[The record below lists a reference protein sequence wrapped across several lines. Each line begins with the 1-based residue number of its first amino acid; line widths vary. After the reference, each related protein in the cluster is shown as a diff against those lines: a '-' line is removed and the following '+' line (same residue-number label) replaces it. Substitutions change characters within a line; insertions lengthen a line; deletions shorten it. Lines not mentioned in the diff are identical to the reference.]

1 MKKKIIK
8 LCAVVLSALALFGC
22 AEITEDGGNITSFD
36 CPELSGDELVM
47 LPGETSEGWVSP
59 NMRDLDLFSPD
70 EVVFMSEDE
79 SVAQIELEEVRAD
92 IFLCYK
98 VTAVSVG
105 ETYVYAMTTDGSVLT
120 PKQKVTVDSGDEPE
134 TAEPLET
141 VPPTPETVA
150 VYETAVHE
158 TAASET
164 DAVYETAETEPETK
178 IETEPETFPETQPET
193 EPAPETLP
201 ETETAPET
209 EPIIETEPEST
220 VPLPFELIPPP
231 ETEPEP
237 EETDGGDMELTY
249 ETETEPIYE
258 IPPQPEPELDVMSMN
273 DVCEVR
279 MGNTATVNSDT
290 VSNNPLST
298 YDNDTNGV
306 TYVLNT
312 NTKKIH
318 YPSCDSVEKIKPK
331 NYSTTDDYTSAIA
344 QGYVPCKKCNP

>member
-1 MKKKIIK
+1 MKKKILK
-8 LCAVVLSALALFGC
+8 LCAAVLAALSLFGC
-22 AEITEDGGNITSFD
+22 AEITEGGGNITSFD

-70 EVVFMSEDE
+70 DVVFVSEDE

-120 PKQKVTVDSGDEPE
+120 PKQKVMVDSGDEPE

-141 VPPTPETVA
+141 VPPTPET
-150 VYETAVHE
+150 
-158 TAASET
+158 AAP
-164 DAVYETAETEPETK
+164 ETEPETE
-178 IETEPETFPETQPET
+178 IETEPETQPET
-193 EPAPETLP
+193 EPAPETTPEPEQILETPP
-201 ETETAPET
+201 ETEAESTVALPFEPIPQPET
-209 EPIIETEPEST
+209 EPK
-220 VPLPFELIPPP
+220 
-231 ETEPEP
+231 P

-249 ETETEPIYE
+249 ETETEPIYV

-279 MGNTATVNSDT
+279 MGNTDT

-298 YDNDTNGV
+298 YEHATNGV

>member
-1 MKKKIIK
+1 MKKKILK
-8 LCAVVLSALALFGC
+8 LCAAVLAALSLFGC
-22 AEITEDGGNITSFD
+22 AEITEGGGNITSFD

-70 EVVFMSEDE
+70 EVVFVSEDE

-120 PKQKVTVDSGDEPE
+120 PKQKVMVDSGDEPE

-141 VPPTPETVA
+141 VPPTPET
-150 VYETAVHE
+150 
-158 TAASET
+158 AAP
-164 DAVYETAETEPETK
+164 ETAETEPETE
-178 IETEPETFPETQPET
+178 IETESETFPETQPET

-237 EETDGGDMELTY
+237 EETDSGDMELTY

-279 MGNTATVNSDT
+279 MGNTRVNSDT

-298 YDNDTNGV
+298 YEHDTNGV

-318 YPSCDSVEKIKPK
+318 YPSCSSVEKIKPK
-331 NYSTTDDYTSAIA
+331 NYATTDDYNSAIA

>member
-1 MKKKIIK
+1 MKKKILK
-8 LCAVVLSALALFGC
+8 LCAAVLAALSLFGC
-22 AEITEDGGNITSFD
+22 AEITEGGGNITSFD

-70 EVVFMSEDE
+70 EVVFVSEDE
-79 SVAQIELEEVRAD
+79 NVAQIELEEVRAD

-120 PKQKVTVDSGDEPE
+120 PKQKVMVDSGDEPE

-141 VPPTPETVA
+141 VPPTPET
-150 VYETAVHE
+150 
-158 TAASET
+158 AAP
-164 DAVYETAETEPETK
+164 ETEPETE
-178 IETEPETFPETQPET
+178 IETEPETQPET
-193 EPAPETLP
+193 EPAPETTP
-201 ETETAPET
+201 
-209 EPIIETEPEST
+209 ETEPEST
-220 VPLPFELIPPP
+220 VALPFEPIPQP

-237 EETDGGDMELTY
+237 EETDSGDMQLTY

-258 IPPQPEPELDVMSMN
+258 IPPQPQPELEVMSMN
-273 DVCEVR
+273 DECEVPTD
-279 MGNTATVNSDT
+279 NTTVSSDT
-290 VSNNPLST
+290 AGYSVGDNNPFGT
-298 YDNDTNGV
+298 YEHDTNGV

-318 YPSCDSVEKIKPK
+318 YPSCSSVEKIKPK
-331 NYSTTDDYTSAIA
+331 NYATTDDYNSAIA
-344 QGYVPCKKCNP
+344 QGYVPCKRCEP

>member
-1 MKKKIIK
+1 MKKKKLK
-8 LCAVVLSALALFGC
+8 LCAVVLAALSLFGC
-22 AEITEDGGNITSFD
+22 AEITEGGGNITSFD

-47 LPGETSEGWVSP
+47 LPGEVSEGWVSP

-70 EVVFMSEDE
+70 EVVFVSEDE

-134 TAEPLET
+134 TVEPLET
-141 VPPTPETVA
+141 VPPMPETVA
-150 VYETAVHE
+150 P
-158 TAASET
+158 
-164 DAVYETAETEPETK
+164 ETEPETE
-178 IETEPETFPETQPET
+178 IETEPETQPET
-193 EPAPETLP
+193 EPAPETTP
-201 ETETAPET
+201 
-209 EPIIETEPEST
+209 ETEPEST

-237 EETDGGDMELTY
+237 EETDSGDMQLTY

-258 IPPQPEPELDVMSMN
+258 LPPQPQPELEVMSMN
-273 DVCEVR
+273 DECEVP
-279 MGNTATVNSDT
+279 MGNTTVSSDT
-290 VSNNPLST
+290 AGYRIGDNNPFGT
-298 YDNDTNGV
+298 YEHDTNGV

-331 NYSTTDDYTSAIA
+331 NYATTDDYNSAIA
-344 QGYVPCKKCNP
+344 QGYVPCKRCEP

>member
-1 MKKKIIK
+1 MKKKILK
-8 LCAVVLSALALFGC
+8 LCAVVLAALSLFGC
-22 AEITEDGGNITSFD
+22 AEITEGGGNITSFD

-47 LPGETSEGWVSP
+47 LPGEVSEGWVSP

-70 EVVFMSEDE
+70 DVVFVSEDE

-120 PKQKVTVDSGDEPE
+120 PKQKVMVDSGDEPE

-141 VPPTPETVA
+141 VPPTPET
-150 VYETAVHE
+150 
-158 TAASET
+158 AAP
-164 DAVYETAETEPETK
+164 ETEPETE
-178 IETEPETFPETQPET
+178 IETEPETQPET
-193 EPAPETLP
+193 EPAPETTPEPEQILETPP
-201 ETETAPET
+201 ETEA
-209 EPIIETEPEST
+209 EST
-220 VPLPFELIPPP
+220 VALPFEPIPQP

-237 EETDGGDMELTY
+237 EETDSGDMQLTY

-258 IPPQPEPELDVMSMN
+258 IPPQPQPELEVMSMN
-273 DVCEVR
+273 DECEVPTD
-279 MGNTATVNSDT
+279 NTTVSSDT
-290 VSNNPLST
+290 AGYSIGDNNPFGT
-298 YDNDTNGV
+298 YEHDTNGV

-331 NYSTTDDYTSAIA
+331 NYATTDDYNSAIA
-344 QGYVPCKKCNP
+344 QGYVPCKRCEP

>member
-1 MKKKIIK
+1 MKKKILK
-8 LCAVVLSALALFGC
+8 LCAVVLAALSLFGC
-22 AEITEDGGNITSFD
+22 AEITEGGGNITSFD

-70 EVVFMSEDE
+70 DVVFVSEDE

-120 PKQKVTVDSGDEPE
+120 PKQKVMVDSGDEPE

-141 VPPTPETVA
+141 VPPTTETVPETA
-150 VYETAVHE
+150 PE
-158 TAASET
+158 TAAPET
-164 DAVYETAETEPETK
+164 EPEPETK
-178 IETEPETFPETQPET
+178 IETETEPETQPET
-193 EPAPETLP
+193 EPAPETTP
-201 ETETAPET
+201 EPEQILETP
-209 EPIIETEPEST
+209 PETEPEST
-220 VPLPFELIPPP
+220 VALPFEPIPQP

-237 EETDGGDMELTY
+237 EETDGGNMEFTY

-258 IPPQPEPELDVMSMN
+258 IPPQPQPELEVMSMN
-273 DVCEVR
+273 DECEVPT
-279 MGNTATVNSDT
+279 GNTTVSSDT
-290 VSNNPLST
+290 AGYSVGDNNPFGT
-298 YDNDTNGV
+298 YEHDTNGV

-331 NYSTTDDYTSAIA
+331 NYATTDDYNSAIA
-344 QGYVPCKKCNP
+344 QGYVPCKRCEP

>member
-1 MKKKIIK
+1 MKKKILK
-8 LCAVVLSALALFGC
+8 LCAAVLAALSLFGC
-22 AEITEDGGNITSFD
+22 AEITEGGGNITSFD

-47 LPGETSEGWVSP
+47 LLGEVSEGWVSP

-70 EVVFMSEDE
+70 EVVFVSEDE

-105 ETYVYAMTTDGSVLT
+105 ETYVYVMTTDGSVLT
-120 PKQKVTVDSGDEPE
+120 PKQKVMVDSGDEPE

-141 VPPTPETVA
+141 VPPTPET
-150 VYETAVHE
+150 
-158 TAASET
+158 AA
-164 DAVYETAETEPETK
+164 
-178 IETEPETFPETQPET
+178 
-193 EPAPETLP
+193 
-201 ETETAPET
+201 
-209 EPIIETEPEST
+209 
-220 VPLPFELIPPP
+220 P

-237 EETDGGDMELTY
+237 EETDSGDMQLTY

-258 IPPQPEPELDVMSMN
+258 IPPQPQPELEVMSMN
-273 DVCEVR
+273 DECEVP
-279 MGNTATVNSDT
+279 MGNTTVSSDT
-290 VSNNPLST
+290 AGYSIGDNNPFGT
-298 YDNDTNGV
+298 YEHDTNGV

-331 NYSTTDDYTSAIA
+331 NYATTDDYNSAIA
-344 QGYVPCKKCNP
+344 QGYVPCKRCEP

>member
-1 MKKKIIK
+1 MKKKILK
-8 LCAVVLSALALFGC
+8 LCAAVLAALSLFGC
-22 AEITEDGGNITSFD
+22 AEITEGGGNITSFD

-70 EVVFMSEDE
+70 DVVFVSEDE

-120 PKQKVTVDSGDEPE
+120 PKQKVMVDSGDEPE

-141 VPPTPETVA
+141 VPPTPET
-150 VYETAVHE
+150 
-158 TAASET
+158 AAP
-164 DAVYETAETEPETK
+164 ETEPETE
-178 IETEPETFPETQPET
+178 IETEPETQPET
-193 EPAPETLP
+193 EPAPETTPEPEQILETPP
-201 ETETAPET
+201 ETEA
-209 EPIIETEPEST
+209 EST
-220 VPLPFELIPPP
+220 VALPFEPIPQP

-237 EETDGGDMELTY
+237 EETDSGDMQLTY

-258 IPPQPEPELDVMSMN
+258 IPPQPQPELEVMSMN
-273 DVCEVR
+273 DECEVPTD
-279 MGNTATVNSDT
+279 NTTVSSDT
-290 VSNNPLST
+290 AGYSIGDNATFGT
-298 YDNDTNGV
+298 YEHDTNGV

-318 YPSCDSVEKIKPK
+318 YPSCSSVEEIKPK

>member
-1 MKKKIIK
+1 MKKKILK
-8 LCAVVLSALALFGC
+8 LCAAVLAALSLFGC
-22 AEITEDGGNITSFD
+22 AEITEGGGNITSFD

-70 EVVFMSEDE
+70 EVVFVSEDE
-79 SVAQIELEEVRAD
+79 NVAQIELEEVRAD

-120 PKQKVTVDSGDEPE
+120 PKQKVMVDSGDEPE

-141 VPPTPETVA
+141 VPPTPET
-150 VYETAVHE
+150 
-158 TAASET
+158 AAP
-164 DAVYETAETEPETK
+164 ETEPETE
-178 IETEPETFPETQPET
+178 IETEPETQPET
-193 EPAPETLP
+193 EPAPETTPEPEQILETPP
-201 ETETAPET
+201 ETEA
-209 EPIIETEPEST
+209 EST
-220 VPLPFELIPPP
+220 VALPFEPIPQP

-237 EETDGGDMELTY
+237 EETDSGDMQLTY

-258 IPPQPEPELDVMSMN
+258 IPPQPQPELEVMSMN
-273 DVCEVR
+273 DECEVPTD
-279 MGNTATVNSDT
+279 NTTVSSDT
-290 VSNNPLST
+290 AGYSIGDNATFGT
-298 YDNDTNGV
+298 YEHDTNGV

-318 YPSCDSVEKIKPK
+318 YPSCSSVEEIKPK
-331 NYSTTDDYTSAIA
+331 NYATTDDYNSAIA
-344 QGYVPCKKCNP
+344 QGYVPCKRCEP

>member
-1 MKKKIIK
+1 MKKKILK
-8 LCAVVLSALALFGC
+8 LCAVVLAALSLFGC
-22 AEITEDGGNITSFD
+22 AEITEGGGNITSFD

-47 LPGETSEGWVSP
+47 LPGEVSEGWVSP

-70 EVVFMSEDE
+70 DVVFVSEDE

-92 IFLCYK
+92 IFLYYK

-105 ETYVYAMTTDGSVLT
+105 ETYVYAMTYDGSVLT

-134 TAEPLET
+134 IAEPLET
-141 VPPTPETVA
+141 VPPT
-150 VYETAVHE
+150 H
-158 TAASET
+158 
-164 DAVYETAETEPETK
+164 ETAETEPETE
-178 IETEPETFPETQPET
+178 IETEPETFPETQPDT

-237 EETDGGDMELTY
+237 EETDSGDMQLTY

-279 MGNTATVNSDT
+279 MVNTRVNSDT
-290 VSNNPLST
+290 VSNNPFST
-298 YDNDTNGV
+298 YEHDTNGV

-331 NYSTTDDYTSAIA
+331 NYATTDDYNSAIA

>member
-1 MKKKIIK
+1 MKKKILK
-8 LCAVVLSALALFGC
+8 LCAAVLAALSLFGC
-22 AEITEDGGNITSFD
+22 AEITEGGGNITSFD

-47 LPGETSEGWVSP
+47 LPGEVSEGWGSP

-70 EVVFMSEDE
+70 DVVFVSEDE

-120 PKQKVTVDSGDEPE
+120 PKQKVMVDSGDEPE

-141 VPPTPETVA
+141 VPPTPET
-150 VYETAVHE
+150 
-158 TAASET
+158 
-164 DAVYETAETEPETK
+164 DAVPETEPETE

-193 EPAPETLP
+193 EPAPETTPEPEQILETPP
-201 ETETAPET
+201 ETEA
-209 EPIIETEPEST
+209 EST
-220 VPLPFELIPPP
+220 VALPFEPIPQP

-237 EETDGGDMELTY
+237 EETDSGDMQLTY

-258 IPPQPEPELDVMSMN
+258 IPPQPQPELEVMSMN
-273 DVCEVR
+273 DECEVPT
-279 MGNTATVNSDT
+279 GNTTVSSDT
-290 VSNNPLST
+290 AGYSVGDNNPFGT
-298 YDNDTNGV
+298 YEHDTNGV

-331 NYSTTDDYTSAIA
+331 NYATTDDYNSAIA

>member
-1 MKKKIIK
+1 MKKKILK
-8 LCAVVLSALALFGC
+8 LCAAVLAALSLFGC
-22 AEITEDGGNITSFD
+22 AEITEGGGNITSFD

-70 EVVFMSEDE
+70 DVVFVSEDE

-141 VPPTPETVA
+141 VPPTPET
-150 VYETAVHE
+150 
-158 TAASET
+158 AAP
-164 DAVYETAETEPETK
+164 ETEPETE
-178 IETEPETFPETQPET
+178 IETEPETQPET
-193 EPAPETLP
+193 EPAPETTP
-201 ETETAPET
+201 
-209 EPIIETEPEST
+209 ETEPEST

-258 IPPQPEPELDVMSMN
+258 IPPQPQPELEVMSMN
-273 DVCEVR
+273 DECEVPTD
-279 MGNTATVNSDT
+279 NTTVSSDT
-290 VSNNPLST
+290 AGYSIGDNATFGT
-298 YDNDTNGV
+298 YENDTNGV

>member
-1 MKKKIIK
+1 MKKKILK
-8 LCAVVLSALALFGC
+8 LCAAVLAALSLFGC
-22 AEITEDGGNITSFD
+22 AEITEDGGGNITSFD

-70 EVVFMSEDE
+70 EVLFVSEDE

-120 PKQKVTVDSGDEPE
+120 PKQKVMVDSGDEPE

-141 VPPTPETVA
+141 VPPTPET
-150 VYETAVHE
+150 
-158 TAASET
+158 AAP
-164 DAVYETAETEPETK
+164 ETEPETE
-178 IETEPETFPETQPET
+178 IETEPETQPET
-193 EPAPETLP
+193 EPAPETTPEPEQILETPP
-201 ETETAPET
+201 ETEA
-209 EPIIETEPEST
+209 EST
-220 VPLPFELIPPP
+220 VALPFEPIPQP

-237 EETDGGDMELTY
+237 EETDSGDMELTY

-258 IPPQPEPELDVMSMN
+258 IPPQPQPELEVMSMN
-273 DVCEVR
+273 DECEVPT
-279 MGNTATVNSDT
+279 GNTTVSSDT
-290 VSNNPLST
+290 AGYSVGDNNPFGT
-298 YDNDTNGV
+298 YEHDTNGV

-331 NYSTTDDYTSAIA
+331 NYATTDDYNSAIA

>member
-1 MKKKIIK
+1 MKKKILK
-8 LCAVVLSALALFGC
+8 LCAAVLAALSLFGC
-22 AEITEDGGNITSFD
+22 AEITEDGGGNITSFD

-70 EVVFMSEDE
+70 EVVFVSEDE

-141 VPPTPETVA
+141 VPPTPETDA

-158 TAASET
+158 TA
-164 DAVYETAETEPETK
+164 VPETAVPETEPETE

-209 EPIIETEPEST
+209 EPIIVTEPEST

-279 MGNTATVNSDT
+279 MGNTRVNSDT

-298 YDNDTNGV
+298 YENDTNGV

>member
-1 MKKKIIK
+1 MKKKILK
-8 LCAVVLSALALFGC
+8 LCAVVLAALSLFGC
-22 AEITEDGGNITSFD
+22 AEITEGGGNITSFD

-47 LPGETSEGWVSP
+47 LPGEVSEGWVSP

-70 EVVFMSEDE
+70 EVVFVSEDE

-120 PKQKVTVDSGDEPE
+120 PKQQVTVDSGDEPE

-141 VPPTPETVA
+141 VPPTTETVPETA
-150 VYETAVHE
+150 PE
-158 TAASET
+158 TAAP
-164 DAVYETAETEPETK
+164 ETEPEPETE
-178 IETEPETFPETQPET
+178 IETETEPETQPET
-193 EPAPETLP
+193 EPAPETTP
-201 ETETAPET
+201 EPEQILETP
-209 EPIIETEPEST
+209 PETEPEST
-220 VPLPFELIPPP
+220 VALPFEPIPQP

-258 IPPQPEPELDVMSMN
+258 IPPQPQPELEVMSMN
-273 DVCEVR
+273 DECEVPT
-279 MGNTATVNSDT
+279 GNTTVSSDT
-290 VSNNPLST
+290 AGYSIGDNNPFGT
-298 YDNDTNGV
+298 YEHDTNGV

-344 QGYVPCKKCNP
+344 QGYVPCKRCEP

>member
-1 MKKKIIK
+1 MKKKILK
-8 LCAVVLSALALFGC
+8 LCAAVLAALSLFGC
-22 AEITEDGGNITSFD
+22 AEITEGGGNITSFD

-70 EVVFMSEDE
+70 EVVFVSEDE

-120 PKQKVTVDSGDEPE
+120 PKQKVMVDSGDEPE

-141 VPPTPETVA
+141 VPPTPET
-150 VYETAVHE
+150 
-158 TAASET
+158 AAP
-164 DAVYETAETEPETK
+164 ETEPETE
-178 IETEPETFPETQPET
+178 IETEPETQPET
-193 EPAPETLP
+193 EPAPETTPEPEQILETPP
-201 ETETAPET
+201 ETEA
-209 EPIIETEPEST
+209 EST
-220 VPLPFELIPPP
+220 VALPFEPIPQP

-237 EETDGGDMELTY
+237 EETDGGNMEFTY

-258 IPPQPEPELDVMSMN
+258 IPPQPQPELEVMSMN
-273 DVCEVR
+273 DECEVPT
-279 MGNTATVNSDT
+279 GNTTVSSDT
-290 VSNNPLST
+290 AGYSVGDNNPFGT
-298 YDNDTNGV
+298 YEHDTNGV

-331 NYSTTDDYTSAIA
+331 NYATTDDYNSAIA

>member
-1 MKKKIIK
+1 MKKKILK
-8 LCAVVLSALALFGC
+8 LCAAVLAALSLFGC
-22 AEITEDGGNITSFD
+22 AEITEDGGGNITSFD
-36 CPELSGDELVM
+36 CPELSGDELAM
-47 LPGETSEGWVSP
+47 LPGEVSEGWVSP

-70 EVVFMSEDE
+70 DVVFVSEDE

-141 VPPTPETVA
+141 VPPT
-150 VYETAVHE
+150 H
-158 TAASET
+158 ET
-164 DAVYETAETEPETK
+164 DAVPETAQETAAPETEPETE
-178 IETEPETFPETQPET
+178 IETEPETQPET
-193 EPAPETLP
+193 EPAPETTP
-201 ETETAPET
+201 EPEQILETP
-209 EPIIETEPEST
+209 PETEPEST
-220 VPLPFELIPPP
+220 VALPFEPVTQP

-237 EETDGGDMELTY
+237 EETDSGDMELTY
-249 ETETEPIYE
+249 DTETEPIYE
-258 IPPQPEPELDVMSMN
+258 IPPQPQPELEVMSMN
-273 DVCEVR
+273 DECEVP
-279 MGNTATVNSDT
+279 MDNTTVSSDT
-290 VSNNPLST
+290 AGYSIGDNNPFGT
-298 YDNDTNGV
+298 YEHDTNGV

-331 NYSTTDDYTSAIA
+331 NYATTDDYNSAIA
-344 QGYVPCKKCNP
+344 QGYVPCKRCEP

>member
-1 MKKKIIK
+1 MKKKILK
-8 LCAVVLSALALFGC
+8 LCAVVLAALSLFGC
-22 AEITEDGGNITSFD
+22 AEITEGGGNITSFD

-47 LPGETSEGWVSP
+47 LPGEVSEGWVSP

-70 EVVFMSEDE
+70 EVVFVSEDE

-141 VPPTPETVA
+141 VPPTPET
-150 VYETAVHE
+150 
-158 TAASET
+158 
-164 DAVYETAETEPETK
+164 DAVPETEPETE

-193 EPAPETLP
+193 EPAPETTP
-201 ETETAPET
+201 EPEQILETP
-209 EPIIETEPEST
+209 PETEPEST
-220 VPLPFELIPPP
+220 VALPFELIPPP

-258 IPPQPEPELDVMSMN
+258 IPPQPQPELDVMSMN

-279 MGNTATVNSDT
+279 MGNTRVNSDT

-298 YDNDTNGV
+298 YEHDTNGV

>member
-1 MKKKIIK
+1 MKKKILK
-8 LCAVVLSALALFGC
+8 LCAAVLAALSLFGC
-22 AEITEDGGNITSFD
+22 AEITEGGGNITSFD

-47 LPGETSEGWVSP
+47 LPGEVSEGWVSP

-70 EVVFMSEDE
+70 EVVFVSEDE

-120 PKQKVTVDSGDEPE
+120 PKQKVMVDSGDEPE

-141 VPPTPETVA
+141 VPPTPET
-150 VYETAVHE
+150 
-158 TAASET
+158 AAP
-164 DAVYETAETEPETK
+164 ETEPETE
-178 IETEPETFPETQPET
+178 IETEPETQPET
-193 EPAPETLP
+193 EPAPETTP
-201 ETETAPET
+201 
-209 EPIIETEPEST
+209 ETEPEST

-237 EETDGGDMELTY
+237 EETDGGDMEFTY

-258 IPPQPEPELDVMSMN
+258 IPPQPQPELEVMSMN
-273 DVCEVR
+273 DECEVP
-279 MGNTATVNSDT
+279 MGNTTVSSDT
-290 VSNNPLST
+290 AGYSIGDNNPFGT
-298 YDNDTNGV
+298 YEHDTNGV

-331 NYSTTDDYTSAIA
+331 NYATTDDYNSAIA
-344 QGYVPCKKCNP
+344 QGYVPCKRCEP

>member
-1 MKKKIIK
+1 MKKKILK
-8 LCAVVLSALALFGC
+8 LCAAVLAALSLFGC
-22 AEITEDGGNITSFD
+22 AEITEDGGGNITSFD

-70 EVVFMSEDE
+70 EVVFVSEDE
-79 SVAQIELEEVRAD
+79 NVAQIELEEVRAD

-141 VPPTPETVA
+141 VPPTPET
-150 VYETAVHE
+150 
-158 TAASET
+158 AAP
-164 DAVYETAETEPETK
+164 ETEPETE
-178 IETEPETFPETQPET
+178 IETEPETQPET
-193 EPAPETLP
+193 EPAPETTP
-201 ETETAPET
+201 EPEQILETP
-209 EPIIETEPEST
+209 PETEPEST
-220 VPLPFELIPPP
+220 VALPFEPIPQP

-258 IPPQPEPELDVMSMN
+258 IPPQPQPELEVMSMN
-273 DVCEVR
+273 DECEVPTD
-279 MGNTATVNSDT
+279 NTTVSSDT
-290 VSNNPLST
+290 AGYSIGDNNPLST
-298 YDNDTNGV
+298 YEHDTNGV

-331 NYSTTDDYTSAIA
+331 NYATTDDYNSAIA
-344 QGYVPCKKCNP
+344 QGYVPCKRCEP

>member
-1 MKKKIIK
+1 MKKKILK
-8 LCAVVLSALALFGC
+8 LCAAVLAALSLFGC
-22 AEITEDGGNITSFD
+22 AEITEGGGNITSFD

-47 LPGETSEGWVSP
+47 LPGEVSEGWVSP

-70 EVVFMSEDE
+70 EVVFVSEDE

-120 PKQKVTVDSGDEPE
+120 PKQKVMVDSGDEPE

-141 VPPTPETVA
+141 VPPTPET
-150 VYETAVHE
+150 
-158 TAASET
+158 AAP
-164 DAVYETAETEPETK
+164 ETEPETE
-178 IETEPETFPETQPET
+178 IETEPETQPET
-193 EPAPETLP
+193 EPAPETTP
-201 ETETAPET
+201 EPEQILETP
-209 EPIIETEPEST
+209 PETEPEST
-220 VPLPFELIPPP
+220 VALPFEPIPQP

-237 EETDGGDMELTY
+237 EETDSGDMQLTY

-258 IPPQPEPELDVMSMN
+258 IPPQPQPELEVMSMN
-273 DVCEVR
+273 DECEVPTD
-279 MGNTATVNSDT
+279 NTTVSSDT
-290 VSNNPLST
+290 AGYSVGDNNPFGT
-298 YDNDTNGV
+298 YEHDTNGV

-318 YPSCDSVEKIKPK
+318 YPSCSSVEKIKPK
-331 NYSTTDDYTSAIA
+331 NYATTDDYNSAIA
-344 QGYVPCKKCNP
+344 QGYVPCKRCEP

>member
-1 MKKKIIK
+1 MKKKILK
-8 LCAVVLSALALFGC
+8 LCAVVLSALSLFGC

-70 EVVFMSEDE
+70 DVVFVSEDE

-92 IFLCYK
+92 IFLYSK

-105 ETYVYAMTTDGSVLT
+105 ETYVYAMTSDGSVLT

-141 VPPTPETVA
+141 VPPTPETA
-150 VYETAVHE
+150 P
-158 TAASET
+158 ET
-164 DAVYETAETEPETK
+164 DAAPETAPETE
-178 IETEPETFPETQPET
+178 IETEPETQPET
-193 EPAPETLP
+193 EPAPET
-201 ETETAPET
+201 ETAPET
-209 EPIIETEPEST
+209 EPIPETAPETEPEST
-220 VPLPFELIPPP
+220 VALPFEPITQP
-231 ETEPEP
+231 ETEPKL
-237 EETDGGDMELTY
+237 EETDSGDMQLTY

-258 IPPQPEPELDVMSMN
+258 IPPQPEPELEVMSMN
-273 DVCEVR
+273 DECEVPT
-279 MGNTATVNSDT
+279 GNTTVSSDT
-290 VSNNPLST
+290 AGYSIGDNATFGT
-298 YDNDTNGV
+298 YEHDTNGV

-318 YPSCDSVEKIKPK
+318 YPSCSSVEKIKPE
-331 NYSTTDDYTSAIA
+331 NYATTDDYSSAIA
-344 QGYVPCKKCNP
+344 QGYVPCKRCEP

>member
-1 MKKKIIK
+1 MKKKILK
-8 LCAVVLSALALFGC
+8 LCAVVLAALSLFGC
-22 AEITEDGGNITSFD
+22 AEITEGGGNITSFD

-70 EVVFMSEDE
+70 DVVFVSEDE

-120 PKQKVTVDSGDEPE
+120 PKQKVMVDSGDEPE

-141 VPPTPETVA
+141 VPPTPET
-150 VYETAVHE
+150 
-158 TAASET
+158 AAP
-164 DAVYETAETEPETK
+164 ETEPETE
-178 IETEPETFPETQPET
+178 IETEPETQPET
-193 EPAPETLP
+193 EPAPETTPEPEQILETPP
-201 ETETAPET
+201 ETEA
-209 EPIIETEPEST
+209 EST
-220 VPLPFELIPPP
+220 VALPFEPIPQP

-237 EETDGGDMELTY
+237 EETDSGDMQLTY

-258 IPPQPEPELDVMSMN
+258 IPPQPQPELEVMSMN
-273 DVCEVR
+273 DECEVPT
-279 MGNTATVNSDT
+279 GNTTVSSDT
-290 VSNNPLST
+290 AGYSVGDNNPFGT
-298 YDNDTNGV
+298 YEHDTNGV

>member
-1 MKKKIIK
+1 MKKKILK
-8 LCAVVLSALALFGC
+8 LCAAVLAALSLFGC
-22 AEITEDGGNITSFD
+22 AEITEGGGNITSFD

-70 EVVFMSEDE
+70 DVVFVSEDE

-120 PKQKVTVDSGDEPE
+120 PKQKVMVDSGDEPE

-141 VPPTPETVA
+141 VPPTPET
-150 VYETAVHE
+150 
-158 TAASET
+158 AAP
-164 DAVYETAETEPETK
+164 ETEPETE
-178 IETEPETFPETQPET
+178 IETEPETQPET
-193 EPAPETLP
+193 EPAPETTPEPEQILETPP
-201 ETETAPET
+201 ETEA
-209 EPIIETEPEST
+209 EST
-220 VPLPFELIPPP
+220 VALPFEPIPQP

-237 EETDGGDMELTY
+237 EETDSGDMELTY
-249 ETETEPIYE
+249 DTETEPIYE
-258 IPPQPEPELDVMSMN
+258 IPPQPQPELEVMSMN
-273 DVCEVR
+273 DECEVPTD
-279 MGNTATVNSDT
+279 NTTVSSDT
-290 VSNNPLST
+290 AGYSIGDNATFGT
-298 YDNDTNGV
+298 YEHDTNGV

-318 YPSCDSVEKIKPK
+318 YPSCSSVEEIKPK
-331 NYSTTDDYTSAIA
+331 NYATTDDYNSAIA

>member
-1 MKKKIIK
+1 MKKKILK
-8 LCAVVLSALALFGC
+8 LCAAVLAALSLFGC
-22 AEITEDGGNITSFD
+22 AEITEGGGNITSFD

-47 LPGETSEGWVSP
+47 LPGEVSEGWVSP

-70 EVVFMSEDE
+70 DVVFVSEDE

-120 PKQKVTVDSGDEPE
+120 PKQKVMVDSGDEPE
-134 TAEPLET
+134 TAEPLKT
-141 VPPTPETVA
+141 VPPTTETVP
-150 VYETAVHE
+150 
-158 TAASET
+158 
-164 DAVYETAETEPETK
+164 ETEPETE

-193 EPAPETLP
+193 EPAPETTP
-201 ETETAPET
+201 EPEQILETP
-209 EPIIETEPEST
+209 PETEPEST

-231 ETEPEP
+231 EAEPEP

-279 MGNTATVNSDT
+279 MGNTRVNSDT

-298 YDNDTNGV
+298 YEHDTNGV

-318 YPSCDSVEKIKPK
+318 YPSCSSVEEIKPK
-331 NYSTTDDYTSAIA
+331 NYATTDDYNSAIA
-344 QGYVPCKKCNP
+344 QGYVPCKRCEP

>member
-1 MKKKIIK
+1 MKKKILK
-8 LCAVVLSALALFGC
+8 LCAVVLAALSLFGC
-22 AEITEDGGNITSFD
+22 AEITEGGGNITSFD

-47 LPGETSEGWVSP
+47 LPGEVSEGWVSP

-70 EVVFMSEDE
+70 EVVFVSEDE

-105 ETYVYAMTTDGSVLT
+105 ETYVYAMTSDGSVLT

-141 VPPTPETVA
+141 VPPTTETVPETA
-150 VYETAVHE
+150 PE
-158 TAASET
+158 TAAPET
-164 DAVYETAETEPETK
+164 EPEPETK
-178 IETEPETFPETQPET
+178 IETETEPETQPET
-193 EPAPETLP
+193 EPAPETTP
-201 ETETAPET
+201 EPEQILETP
-209 EPIIETEPEST
+209 PETEPEST
-220 VPLPFELIPPP
+220 VALPFEPIPQP

-237 EETDGGDMELTY
+237 EETDGGNMEFTY

-258 IPPQPEPELDVMSMN
+258 IPPQPQPELEVMSMN
-273 DVCEVR
+273 DECEVR
-279 MGNTATVNSDT
+279 MGNTRVNSDT

-298 YDNDTNGV
+298 YEHDTNGV

>member
-1 MKKKIIK
+1 MKKKILK
-8 LCAVVLSALALFGC
+8 LCAAVLAALSLFGC
-22 AEITEDGGNITSFD
+22 AEITEGGGNITSFD

-70 EVVFMSEDE
+70 DVVFVSEDE

-120 PKQKVTVDSGDEPE
+120 PKQKVMVDSGDEPE

-141 VPPTPETVA
+141 VPPTTETVPETA
-150 VYETAVHE
+150 PE
-158 TAASET
+158 TAAPET
-164 DAVYETAETEPETK
+164 EPEPETK
-178 IETEPETFPETQPET
+178 IETETEPETQPET
-193 EPAPETLP
+193 EPAPETTP
-201 ETETAPET
+201 EPEQILETP
-209 EPIIETEPEST
+209 PETEPEST
-220 VPLPFELIPPP
+220 VALPFEPIPQP

-237 EETDGGDMELTY
+237 EETDGGNMEFTY

-258 IPPQPEPELDVMSMN
+258 IPPQPQPELEVMSMN
-273 DVCEVR
+273 DECEVPT
-279 MGNTATVNSDT
+279 GNTTVSSDT
-290 VSNNPLST
+290 AGYSVGDNNPFGT
-298 YDNDTNGV
+298 YEHDTNGV

-331 NYSTTDDYTSAIA
+331 NYATTDDYNSAIA
-344 QGYVPCKKCNP
+344 QGYVPCKRCEP

>member
-1 MKKKIIK
+1 MKKKILK
-8 LCAVVLSALALFGC
+8 LCAVVLAALSLFGC
-22 AEITEDGGNITSFD
+22 AEITEGGGNITSFD

-70 EVVFMSEDE
+70 DVVFVSEDE
-79 SVAQIELEEVRAD
+79 NVAQIELEEVRAD

-120 PKQKVTVDSGDEPE
+120 PKQKVMVDSGDEPE

-141 VPPTPETVA
+141 VPPTPET
-150 VYETAVHE
+150 
-158 TAASET
+158 AAP
-164 DAVYETAETEPETK
+164 ETEPETE
-178 IETEPETFPETQPET
+178 IETEPETQPET
-193 EPAPETLP
+193 EPAPETTPEPEQILETPP
-201 ETETAPET
+201 ETEA
-209 EPIIETEPEST
+209 EST
-220 VPLPFELIPPP
+220 VALPFEPIPQP

-237 EETDGGDMELTY
+237 EETDGGNMEFTY

-258 IPPQPEPELDVMSMN
+258 IPPQPQPELEVMSMN
-273 DVCEVR
+273 DECEVPT
-279 MGNTATVNSDT
+279 GNTTVSSDT
-290 VSNNPLST
+290 AGYSVGDNNPFGT
-298 YDNDTNGV
+298 YEHDTNGV

-318 YPSCDSVEKIKPK
+318 YPSCSSVEEIKPK
-331 NYSTTDDYTSAIA
+331 NYATTDDYNSAIA
-344 QGYVPCKKCNP
+344 QGYVPCKRCEP

>member
-1 MKKKIIK
+1 MKKKILK
-8 LCAVVLSALALFGC
+8 LCAAVLAALSLFGC
-22 AEITEDGGNITSFD
+22 AEITEGGGNITSFD

-70 EVVFMSEDE
+70 EVVFVSEDE
-79 SVAQIELEEVRAD
+79 SVAQIELEDVRAD

-120 PKQKVTVDSGDEPE
+120 PKQKVMVDSGDEPE

-141 VPPTPETVA
+141 VPPTPET
-150 VYETAVHE
+150 
-158 TAASET
+158 AAP
-164 DAVYETAETEPETK
+164 ETEPETE
-178 IETEPETFPETQPET
+178 IETEPETQPET
-193 EPAPETLP
+193 EPAPETTPEPEQILETPP
-201 ETETAPET
+201 ETEA
-209 EPIIETEPEST
+209 EST
-220 VPLPFELIPPP
+220 VALPFEPIPQP

-237 EETDGGDMELTY
+237 EETDSGDMQLTY

-258 IPPQPEPELDVMSMN
+258 IPPQPQPELEVMSMN
-273 DVCEVR
+273 DECEVPTD
-279 MGNTATVNSDT
+279 NTTVSSDT
-290 VSNNPLST
+290 AGYSIGDNNPFGT
-298 YDNDTNGV
+298 YEHDTNGV

-331 NYSTTDDYTSAIA
+331 NYATTDDYNSAIA
-344 QGYVPCKKCNP
+344 QGYVPCKRCEP

>member
-1 MKKKIIK
+1 MKKKILK
-8 LCAVVLSALALFGC
+8 LCAVVLAALSLFGC
-22 AEITEDGGNITSFD
+22 AEITEGGGNITSFD

-47 LPGETSEGWVSP
+47 LPGEVSEGWVSP

-70 EVVFMSEDE
+70 EVVFVSEDE

-141 VPPTPETVA
+141 VPPTPET
-150 VYETAVHE
+150 
-158 TAASET
+158 AAP
-164 DAVYETAETEPETK
+164 ETEPETE
-178 IETEPETFPETQPET
+178 IETEPETQPET
-193 EPAPETLP
+193 EPAPETTP
-201 ETETAPET
+201 
-209 EPIIETEPEST
+209 ETEPEST
-220 VPLPFELIPPP
+220 VALPFEPIPQP

-249 ETETEPIYE
+249 DTETEPIYE
-258 IPPQPEPELDVMSMN
+258 IPPQPQPELEVMSMN
-273 DVCEVR
+273 DECEVPTD
-279 MGNTATVNSDT
+279 NTTVSSDT
-290 VSNNPLST
+290 AGYSIGDNATFGT
-298 YDNDTNGV
+298 YEHDTNGV

-318 YPSCDSVEKIKPK
+318 YPSCSSVEEIKPK
-331 NYSTTDDYTSAIA
+331 NYATTDDYNSAIA

>member
-1 MKKKIIK
+1 MKKKILK
-8 LCAVVLSALALFGC
+8 LCAVVLAALSLFGC
-22 AEITEDGGNITSFD
+22 AEITEGGGNITSFD

-47 LPGETSEGWVSP
+47 LPGEVSEGWVSP

-70 EVVFMSEDE
+70 EVVFVSEDE

-105 ETYVYAMTTDGSVLT
+105 ETYVYAMTSDGSVLT

-141 VPPTPETVA
+141 VPPTTETVPETA
-150 VYETAVHE
+150 PE
-158 TAASET
+158 TAAPET
-164 DAVYETAETEPETK
+164 EPEPETK
-178 IETEPETFPETQPET
+178 IETETEPETQPET
-193 EPAPETLP
+193 EPAPETTP
-201 ETETAPET
+201 EPEQILETP
-209 EPIIETEPEST
+209 PETEPEST
-220 VPLPFELIPPP
+220 VALPFEPIPQP

-237 EETDGGDMELTY
+237 EETDGGNMEFTY

-258 IPPQPEPELDVMSMN
+258 IPPQPQPELEVMSMN
-273 DVCEVR
+273 DECEVPT
-279 MGNTATVNSDT
+279 GNTTVSSDT
-290 VSNNPLST
+290 AGYSIGDNNPFGT
-298 YDNDTNGV
+298 YEHDTNGV

-318 YPSCDSVEKIKPK
+318 YPSCSSVEKIKPK
-331 NYSTTDDYTSAIA
+331 NYATTDDYNSAIA
-344 QGYVPCKKCNP
+344 QGYVPCKRCEP

>member
-1 MKKKIIK
+1 MKKKILK
-8 LCAVVLSALALFGC
+8 LCAAVLAALSLFGC
-22 AEITEDGGNITSFD
+22 AEITEGGGNITSFD

-47 LPGETSEGWVSP
+47 LPGEVSEGWVSP

-70 EVVFMSEDE
+70 EVVFVSEDE
-79 SVAQIELEEVRAD
+79 NVAQIELEEVRAD

-120 PKQKVTVDSGDEPE
+120 PKQKVMVDSGDEPE

-141 VPPTPETVA
+141 VPPTPET
-150 VYETAVHE
+150 
-158 TAASET
+158 
-164 DAVYETAETEPETK
+164 DAVYETAETEPETE

-279 MGNTATVNSDT
+279 MGNTRVNSDT

-298 YDNDTNGV
+298 YEHDTNGV

>member
-1 MKKKIIK
+1 MKKKILK
-8 LCAVVLSALALFGC
+8 LCAVVLAALSLFGC
-22 AEITEDGGNITSFD
+22 AEITEGGGNITSFD

-47 LPGETSEGWVSP
+47 LPGEVSEGWVSP
-59 NMRDLDLFSPD
+59 NMRDLNLFSPD
-70 EVVFMSEDE
+70 DVVFVSEDE
-79 SVAQIELEEVRAD
+79 NVARIELEKVRAD

-120 PKQKVTVDSGDEPE
+120 PKQKVMVDSGDEPE

-141 VPPTPETVA
+141 VPPAP
-150 VYETAVHE
+150 
-158 TAASET
+158 ET
-164 DAVYETAETEPETK
+164 DAVPETAPETE
-178 IETEPETFPETQPET
+178 IETEPETQPET
-193 EPAPETLP
+193 EPAPET
-201 ETETAPET
+201 TPET
-209 EPIIETEPEST
+209 EPILETSPETEPEST
-220 VPLPFELIPPP
+220 VALPFEPIPQP

-237 EETDGGDMELTY
+237 EETESGDMQLTY

-273 DVCEVR
+273 DECEVPT
-279 MGNTATVNSDT
+279 GNTTVSSDT
-290 VSNNPLST
+290 AGYSIGDNNPLST
-298 YDNDTNGV
+298 YEHDTNGV

-318 YPSCDSVEKIKPK
+318 YPSCSSVEKIKPK
-331 NYSTTDDYTSAIA
+331 NYATTDDYNSAIA

>member
-1 MKKKIIK
+1 MKKKILK
-8 LCAVVLSALALFGC
+8 LCAVVLTALSLFGC
-22 AEITEDGGNITSFD
+22 AEITEGGGNITSFD

-47 LPGETSEGWVSP
+47 LPGEVSEGWVSP

-70 EVVFMSEDE
+70 DVVFVSEDE
-79 SVAQIELEEVRAD
+79 NVAQIELEEVRAD

-105 ETYVYAMTTDGSVLT
+105 ETYVYAMTSDGSVLT

-141 VPPTPETVA
+141 VPPTTETVPETA
-150 VYETAVHE
+150 PE
-158 TAASET
+158 TAAPET
-164 DAVYETAETEPETK
+164 EPEPETK
-178 IETEPETFPETQPET
+178 IETETEPETQPET
-193 EPAPETLP
+193 EPAPETTP
-201 ETETAPET
+201 EPEQILETP
-209 EPIIETEPEST
+209 PETEPEST
-220 VPLPFELIPPP
+220 VALPFEPIPQP

-237 EETDGGDMELTY
+237 EETDGGNMEFTY

-258 IPPQPEPELDVMSMN
+258 IPPQPQPELEVMSMN
-273 DVCEVR
+273 DECEVPT
-279 MGNTATVNSDT
+279 GNTTVSSDT
-290 VSNNPLST
+290 AGYSIGDNNPLST
-298 YDNDTNGV
+298 YEHDTNGV

-331 NYSTTDDYTSAIA
+331 NYSTTDDYASAIA
-344 QGYVPCKKCNP
+344 QGYVPCKRCEP

>member
-1 MKKKIIK
+1 MKKKILK
-8 LCAVVLSALALFGC
+8 LCAVVLAALSLFGC
-22 AEITEDGGNITSFD
+22 AEITEGGGNITSFD

-47 LPGETSEGWVSP
+47 LPGEVSEGWVSP

-70 EVVFMSEDE
+70 DVVFVSEDE

-141 VPPTPETVA
+141 VPPTTETVPETA
-150 VYETAVHE
+150 PE
-158 TAASET
+158 TAAPET
-164 DAVYETAETEPETK
+164 EPEPETK
-178 IETEPETFPETQPET
+178 IETETEPETQPET
-193 EPAPETLP
+193 EPAPETTP
-201 ETETAPET
+201 EPEQILETPH
-209 EPIIETEPEST
+209 ETEPEST
-220 VPLPFELIPPP
+220 VALPFEPIPQP

-237 EETDGGDMELTY
+237 EETDSGDMQLTY

-258 IPPQPEPELDVMSMN
+258 IPPQPQPELEVMSMN
-273 DVCEVR
+273 DECEVPT
-279 MGNTATVNSDT
+279 GNTTVSSDT
-290 VSNNPLST
+290 AGYSIGDNNPLST
-298 YDNDTNGV
+298 YEHDTNGV

>member
-1 MKKKIIK
+1 MKKKILK
-8 LCAVVLSALALFGC
+8 LCAAVLAALSLFGC
-22 AEITEDGGNITSFD
+22 AEITEGGGNITSFD

-47 LPGETSEGWVSP
+47 LPGEVSEGWVSP

-70 EVVFMSEDE
+70 DVVFVSEDE

-120 PKQKVTVDSGDEPE
+120 PKQKVMVDSGDEPE

-141 VPPTPETVA
+141 VPPTPET
-150 VYETAVHE
+150 
-158 TAASET
+158 AAP
-164 DAVYETAETEPETK
+164 ETEPETE
-178 IETEPETFPETQPET
+178 IETEPETQPET
-193 EPAPETLP
+193 EPAPETTPEPEQILETPP
-201 ETETAPET
+201 ETEAESTVALPFEPIPQPET
-209 EPIIETEPEST
+209 EPK
-220 VPLPFELIPPP
+220 
-231 ETEPEP
+231 P

-279 MGNTATVNSDT
+279 MGNTDT

-298 YDNDTNGV
+298 YEHATNGV